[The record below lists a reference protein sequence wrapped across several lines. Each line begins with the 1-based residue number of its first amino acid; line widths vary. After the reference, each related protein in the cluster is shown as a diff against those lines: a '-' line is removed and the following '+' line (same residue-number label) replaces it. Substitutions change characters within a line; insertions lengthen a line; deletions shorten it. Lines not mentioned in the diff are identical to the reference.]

1 MPKKLVY
8 FITLSLSGHLNPVC
22 GLVHEL
28 AKNPDIECVIYGI
41 EDHREKIERTGARFR
56 AYLHRN
62 GANLSPIGLE
72 DYEKAGILYELYV
85 NDMMNCAYIQVPAI
99 VDDVKR
105 EKPDLIVYDPN
116 FFPIK
121 FLQEYLEKERFSVR
135 FLEFYPN
142 FVLSN
147 ELKSEIP
154 ELVRMSFK
162 MYAMSF
168 RIFLKY
174 VILCYSTFI
183 SF

>member
-62 GANLSPIGLE
+62 GANINPVSLE
-72 DYEKAGILYELYV
+72 DIDKNGHLYEQYI
-85 NDMMNCAYIQVPAI
+85 NDQINCAYIQVPAI
-99 VDDVKR
+99 TDDVRR

-121 FLQEYLEKERFSVR
+121 YLQQYLEKERFSVR
-135 FLEFYPN
+135 FLEFFPN
-142 FVLSN
+142 FVLTN
-147 ELKSEIP
+147 QLKSDIP
-154 ELVRMSFK
+154 ELVRMNFK
-162 MYAMSF
+162 LYAMSF
-168 RIFLKY
+168 RIFLKWVFY
-174 VILCYSTFI
+174 
-183 SF
+183 